1 MMPAR
6 QGQAARE
13 VRQQV
18 WARRIALPDGQGGR
32 LWITCL
38 IAKERNPPE
47 GIKPIEWRLLTN
59 REATSFEAVAK
70 LIDGYRARWE
80 IETFF
85 PVLKNGCRVEALQLA
100 SIAKLDRALA
110 VYGVVAWR
118 LARLVRTART
128 RPDLE
133 ASSLLTKEDPD

>member
-1 MMPAR
+1 MLAGEPSGEIEFRVPAR

-18 WARRIALPDGQGGR
+18 WARRIGQGGR

-47 GIKPIEWRLLTN
+47 GIKPIEGRLLTN

-70 LIDGYRARWE
+70 LIDGYRARGE

-85 PVLKNGCRVEALQLA
+85 PVLKNGGRIEALPRA
-100 SIAKLDRALA
+100 SIAKLELALA
-110 VYGVVAWR
+110 V
-118 LARLVRTART
+118 
-128 RPDLE
+128 
-133 ASSLLTKEDPD
+133 